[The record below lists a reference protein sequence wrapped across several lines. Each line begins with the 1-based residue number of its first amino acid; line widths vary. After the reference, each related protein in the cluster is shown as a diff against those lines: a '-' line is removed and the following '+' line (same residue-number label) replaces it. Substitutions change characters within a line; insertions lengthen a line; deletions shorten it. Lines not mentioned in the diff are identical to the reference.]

1 LAISL
6 RTRAVHTLSYPL
18 PDSRSTAWVSAVGWE
33 PSFPLAGATTLA
45 DAFGSLVTEL
55 LRITEGAGAGD
66 VVTATDS

>member
-1 LAISL
+1 L
-6 RTRAVHTLSYPL
+6 
-18 PDSRSTAWVSAVGWE
+18 VSAVGWE